1 MNPDDALHE
10 SPDEGRRRTIVDML
24 VDGKAVDKS
33 ALRDALNDAATRDYF
48 IDVLLLRQLAVDMAP
63 NTFRAEAR
71 SLTPA
76 ARLLRWSAVAVV
88 ALTTA
93 VAGYTLGR
101 EHTAPRTFSESR
113 TVEAARPSVPAP
125 EPTSTIRFEP
135 GKNWIS
141 SMEGQ

>member
-1 MNPDDALHE
+1 MNVDDALYE
-10 SPDEGRRRTIVDML
+10 SPEEGRRRTIVDL
-24 VDGKAVDKS
+24 LIDGEAVDKS

-48 IDVLLLRQLAVDMAP
+48 IDALLLRQLAVDMAP

-71 SLTPA
+71 PPTPA
-76 ARLLRWSAVAVV
+76 ARLLRWSAAAVV

-101 EHTAPRTFSESR
+101 EHTAPPTVSESR
-113 TVEAARPSVPAP
+113 TVETRRSVPAP
-125 EPTSTIRFEP
+125 EPTRTIRFEP

>member
-10 SPDEGRRRTIVDML
+10 SPAEDRRRTIVDML
-24 VDGKAVDKS
+24 IDGEAVDKS
-33 ALRDALNDAATRDYF
+33 ALRDALNDAGTRDYF
-48 IDVLLLRQLAVDMAP
+48 IDALLLRQLAVDMAP

-71 SLTPA
+71 ALTPA
-76 ARLLRWSAVAVV
+76 ARLLRWSAAAVV

-101 EHTAPRTFSESR
+101 EYTAPRTASESR

-125 EPTSTIRFEP
+125 EPTRTIRFEP

>member
-24 VDGKAVDKS
+24 IDGEAVDKC

-48 IDVLLLRQLAVDMAP
+48 IDALLLRRLAVDMAP
-63 NTFRAEAR
+63 NTLRAEAR
-71 SLTPA
+71 PLTPA
-76 ARLLRWSAVAVV
+76 ARLPRWSAAAIV

-101 EHTAPRTFSESR
+101 EHTVPPTIPESR

-125 EPTSTIRFEP
+125 EPTRTIRFEP